1 MTSPVDLHSHS
12 TASDG
17 ALSPTDVVK
26 LAGERGVR
34 HFALTDHDTTAGVA
48 EATAAADARGVEL
61 IPAIEISAWT
71 GREIHV
77 LGYYI
82 DPDHPRIRALT
93 AQRGD
98 ERLAR
103 AAAMCERLAQLGC
116 PIELDR
122 VLARATGQVGRP
134 HIAAEL
140 VAEGHCKDF
149 NDAFDRLIGNDGPA
163 YVESPRVTGRQ
174 AIAAI
179 HAAGGVAAL
188 AHPGVGNPD
197 LSDALP
203 ALVDAGLDAVEVAHP
218 AHDRTARRNWR
229 RLARAH
235 GLLCTGGSDFHRPGG
250 LYPGDH
256 GVGIDVL
263 EALRAQTRDAAPG

>member
-17 ALSPTDVVK
+17 ALSPADVVA
-26 LAGERGVR
+26 LAAERGVR
-34 HFALTDHDTTAGVA
+34 HFALTDHDTTAGIA
-48 EATAAADARGVEL
+48 EATAAAHALGVEL

-71 GREIHV
+71 GREIHI
-77 LGYYI
+77 LGYFI
-82 DPDHPRIRALT
+82 DPDHPRLRALT

-103 AAAMCERLAQLGC
+103 AAAMCERLAELGF
-116 PIELDR
+116 PVELER

-140 VAEGHCKDF
+140 VAAGHCRDF
-149 NDAFDRLIGNDGPA
+149 SNAFDRLIGNDGPA
-163 YVESPRVTGRQ
+163 YVESPRVTGPQ

-188 AHPGVGNPD
+188 AHPGVGDPD
-197 LSDALP
+197 LSGALP
-203 ALVDAGLDAVEVAHP
+203 TLAQAGLDAVEVAHP
-218 AHDRTARRNWR
+218 AHDRSARRNWR

-256 GVGIDVL
+256 GVEVDVL
-263 EALRAQTRDAAPG
+263 EALRAQTRDSTPG